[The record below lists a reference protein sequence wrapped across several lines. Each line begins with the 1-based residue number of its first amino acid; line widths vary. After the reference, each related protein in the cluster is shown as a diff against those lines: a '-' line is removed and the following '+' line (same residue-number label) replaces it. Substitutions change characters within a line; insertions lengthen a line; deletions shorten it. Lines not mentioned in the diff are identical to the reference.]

1 MGSGSGDRG
10 RVGTVRG
17 LNEKGLL
24 IIRPRI
30 TSPLDGGGP
39 VLTKADGRLVGL
51 AYQSM
56 IEIGKPPEDD
66 YLVVL
71 PIDKVLAKV
80 PDLTLDVPDPPAR

>member
-10 RVGTVRG
+10 RVGKVQG

-30 TSPLDGGGP
+30 TSPLDGGAP
-39 VLTKADGRLVGL
+39 VLTKADGRLIGL
-51 AYQSM
+51 AYQAM

-71 PIDKVLAKV
+71 PIDKVLDKV
-80 PDLTLDVPDPPAR
+80 PGLTLELPDSPAR

>member
-1 MGSGSGDRG
+1 MVPAIAGVWAR
-10 RVGTVRG
+10 VRG
-17 LNEKGLL
+17 FNENGLL

-56 IEIGKPPEDD
+56 IEIGGPPEEDWSA
-66 YLVVL
+66 VL
-71 PIDKVLAKV
+71 PIDKVLAAV
-80 PDLTLDVPDPPAR
+80 PDLTLELPDPPAR